1 MAKSLRLKLK
11 NKKGFTLV
19 EMIVVIAIIAIL
31 IALLAPNVARMI
43 ENAQRTADAAK
54 AKTIMSTA
62 QAYATEAITSNNAIN
77 GGGALTAIS
86 GNYIIHLDGNRAS
99 GSGSVSDIADQ
110 LEKFYYNLNDT
121 GAAPNAPSYIS
132 ETGNGFLPGN
142 TLSTSASA
150 YLLVSSEGAIMGC
163 VFVQREGVAGT
174 GGGSSSSA
182 LIVKGVAGESPFQ
195 DPTASPADTPFTDSS
210 IRGRVFNPANGKI
223 S

>member
-1 MAKSLRLKLK
+1 MIKNLKSKLK

-77 GGGALTAIS
+77 GGGALTATTS
-86 GNYIIHLDGNRAS
+86 GHYIIHLNGAAAS
-99 GSGSVSDIADQ
+99 VDAIADQ
-110 LEKFYYNLNDT
+110 LEKFYYNNTT
-121 GAAPNAPSYIS
+121 GVPEYIS
-132 ETGNGFLPGN
+132 ATGNGFLPGN

-150 YLLVSSEGAIMGC
+150 YLIVSSEGAIMGC
-163 VFVQREGVAGT
+163 VFVQSEGVGAGT

-195 DPTASPADTPFTDSS
+195 PTALPFTSS
-210 IRGRVFNPANGKI
+210 NIRGKTFNATTGVI

>member
-1 MAKSLRLKLK
+1 MIKNLKSKLK

-62 QAYATEAITSNNAIN
+62 QAYATEAITNNNAIN

-86 GNYIIHLDGNRAS
+86 GHYIIHIDGSKAT
-99 GSGSVSDIADQ
+99 GSGNISNIADE
-110 LEKFYYNLNDT
+110 LEKFYYNANDT
-121 GAAPNAPSYIS
+121 DTPPAKVAPSYIS

-142 TLSTSASA
+142 TLSTTASA
-150 YLLVSSEGAIMGC
+150 YLIVSSEGAVMGC
-163 VFVQREGVAGT
+163 VLVQREGSGAGS
-174 GGGSSSSA
+174 GASA

-195 DPTASPADTPFTDSS
+195 TGTLAFTDAGVRGS
-210 IRGRVFNPANGKI
+210 IFTPNDGLIAQIP
-223 S
+223 